1 MKIEE
6 KITKLLSVTTRLS
19 KILKQENEL
28 LAASA
33 RANGIKPLQEQK
45 IALSNAYEQQF
56 KIIRD
61 DEDLAKIDPSLAHR
75 LQEAVISFGPLLE
88 ENVTRIKAKMDAIE
102 HLFRIIS
109 ESA

>member
-45 IALSNAYEQQF
+45 IALSNAYEQP
-56 KIIRD
+56 R
-61 DEDLAKIDPSLAHR
+61 PSFAGSSDFFW
-75 LQEAVISFGPLLE
+75 AF
-88 ENVTRIKAKMDAIE
+88 A
-102 HLFRIIS
+102 
-109 ESA
+109 